1 MSRTTQIRRKRLLRP
16 RSTPRTGLPCSHT
29 NPKPETG
36 QSTSLEEFARLVVRA
51 LDTLPEEIV
60 EKLDNVAV
68 TIEDQ
73 PSAEVLQEQ
82 GMTNPNELFGLYRGI
97 PRPWRSVFA
106 PLVEF
111 PDKIEIYYQP
121 IVRACLRPR
130 EISDLVR
137 RVVIHEVGHHFGMSH
152 EQLKALGY

>member
-1 MSRTTQIRRKRLLRP
+1 MSRQRVLRQRKILRAQATARRAQSCPLRAAEQRASNTT
-16 RSTPRTGLPCSHT
+16 T
-29 NPKPETG
+29 
-36 QSTSLEEFARLVVRA
+36 LEEFARHVVRA
-51 LDTLPEEIV
+51 LDSLPAEIV

-73 PSAEVLQEQ
+73 PSPEVLKEK
-82 GMTNPNELFGLYRGI
+82 GLTSPDELFGLYRGI

-106 PLVEF
+106 PLTEF

-121 IVRACLRPR
+121 IVRACPHPR
-130 EISDLVR
+130 EIRDLVR

-152 EQLKALGY
+152 QQMKTAGY